1 MKQISDYIGYYKN
14 YFPDNFCDDVIKR
27 FENANWESHTWQ
39 TNNQE
44 AFSYNEKELSVYK
57 LNDTIDK
64 DISVILWQN
73 IANCL
78 GNYQFEKN
86 LQVYTSNVSKI
97 RLNRYT
103 PGTMMRKHVDHI
115 YDLFDGKQKGIPVL
129 SIIINLNN
137 DYEGGE
143 LVFFDNLK
151 FSLQKGDVV
160 IFPSNFIY
168 PHSINEVKSGIRYSA
183 VAWGY

>member
-14 YFPDNFCDDVIKR
+14 YFPDNFCDDVVNR

-44 AFSYNEKELSVYK
+44 AFSYDEKELSVYK

-78 GNYQFEKN
+78 GNYQFEKK
-86 LQVYTSNVSKI
+86 L
-97 RLNRYT
+97 
-103 PGTMMRKHVDHI
+103 D
-115 YDLFDGKQKGIPVL
+115 
-129 SIIINLNN
+129 
-137 DYEGGE
+137 
-143 LVFFDNLK
+143 
-151 FSLQKGDVV
+151 
-160 IFPSNFIY
+160 
-168 PHSINEVKSGIRYSA
+168 
-183 VAWGY
+183 